1 MIQNVVQK
9 VMSDA
14 MQPDYFKILLFKT
27 FWLVSIVSFAKMLHY
42 QLSLWEHVVKVFLD
56 ASHVLIHGFKAIT
69 IAQSAERKMGQVKHL
84 F

>member
-1 MIQNVVQK
+1 
-9 VMSDA
+9 MSDA